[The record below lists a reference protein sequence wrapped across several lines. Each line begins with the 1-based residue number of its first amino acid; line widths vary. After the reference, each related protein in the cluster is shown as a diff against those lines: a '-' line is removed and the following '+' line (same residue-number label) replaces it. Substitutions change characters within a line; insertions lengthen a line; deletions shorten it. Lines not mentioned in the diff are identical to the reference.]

1 MREGAHSRN
10 TLDAVL
16 AAYIAADLREVNQVA
31 WETSLAAINSKIIA
45 ASAGESA
52 RGFQPINDFIGEV
65 AREAMDIVANIGKQ
79 SIYVS
84 RLASRR
90 LILVGVHQHFRLAE
104 VRGKESMYVD
114 DIEKMNQRLS
124 GNVDN
129 IDMQMEE
136 QIKKLHSE
144 LDELGR
150 HMKASAAVVSVCRI
164 EATRASHYAQT
175 LANVADDLQKATE
188 FIKLKVEEGLKT
200 MALFNGDKVTGRVLH

>member
-1 MREGAHSRN
+1 MREALHTSN

-52 RGFQPINDFIGEV
+52 RGFQPINDFIGDV
-65 AREAMDIVANIGKQ
+65 ARDAMHIVANIGKQ
-79 SIYVS
+79 SISVS

-90 LILVGVHQHFRLAE
+90 LILVGIHQHFRLAE
-104 VRGKESMYVD
+104 TRGKDSVFVD
-114 DIEKMNQRLS
+114 DIEKMNHRLAA
-124 GNVDN
+124 NVAE
-129 IDMQMEE
+129 IDKQMEE

-164 EATRASHYAQT
+164 EATRASEYART

-188 FIKLKVEEGLKT
+188 FIRSKVEEGLRT
-200 MALFNGDKVTGRVLH
+200 MQRFNGYALVDRVLH